1 MKEDLKGVDY
11 MEFKSIDAQVIQKYQ
26 QDEQLMI
33 RLFVQWCSNNEVN
46 PHDLYRRAY
55 PEQQENET
63 MKKIIEEAKYEEEI
77 EIDNETML
85 DVLQLFG
92 NDDLAFI
99 LTDEIERLSKN
110 QK

>member
-1 MKEDLKGVDY
+1 
-11 MEFKSIDAQVIQKYQ
+11 MEFKSIDDQVIQKYQ

-33 RLFVQWCSNNEVN
+33 RLFVQWCSNNDLN
-46 PHDLYRRAY
+46 PHVLYGNAY

-63 MKKIIEEAKYEEEI
+63 MKKIIEEAKFEEEI
-77 EIDNETML
+77 DIDNETML

-99 LTDEIERLSKN
+99 VTDEIQRLTK
-110 QK
+110 

>member
-1 MKEDLKGVDY
+1 

-33 RLFVQWCSNNEVN
+33 RLFVQWCANNEVN

-92 NDDLAFI
+92 NDNLSFI

>member
-1 MKEDLKGVDY
+1 

-26 QDEQLMI
+26 QDERLMI
-33 RLFVQWCSNNEVN
+33 RLFVQWCANNEVN

-92 NDDLAFI
+92 NDNLAFI

>member
-1 MKEDLKGVDY
+1 
-11 MEFKSIDAQVIQKYQ
+11 MEFKNIDEQVIQKYQ
-26 QDEQLMI
+26 EDEQLMI
-33 RLFVQWCSNNEVN
+33 RLFIQWCANNELN
-46 PHDLYRRAY
+46 PHELYRSAY

-77 EIDNETML
+77 DIDNETML

-99 LTDEIERLSKN
+99 LTDEIERFSK
-110 QK
+110 K